1 MHMIANVSQVSHN
14 TILLFGFEG
23 QLWRDSLHATKQQ
36 HVVIIIL
43 QAHQWGTALY
53 AWNEMEFLLYR
64 NEITTLNVI
73 ERRIIL
79 CFCEVLWSY
88 INTSRPV
95 GSVERCSPVDYIG
108 KRSLKQLQGNNLWYH
123 FKRVHILWSFKQWF
137 PTSDVAAR
145 EVPNGCKIQEKNIKG
160 KSFIIISIPL
170 NLKCSYL

>member
-1 MHMIANVSQVSHN
+1 MA
-14 TILLFGFEG
+14 GFIT
-23 QLWRDSLHATKQQ
+23 RN
-36 HVVIIIL
+36 
-43 QAHQWGTALY
+43 GTATCGYHHSSSPPMRNSSLC
-53 AWNEMEFLLYR
+53 LLWMS
-64 NEITTLNVI
+64 LNV
-73 ERRIIL
+73 EL
-79 CFCEVLWSY
+79 CYVFVRCCEV
-88 INTSRPV
+88 NTSRPV
-95 GSVERCSPVDYIG
+95 GSVERCSPVYYIG

>member
-1 MHMIANVSQVSHN
+1 MHMIANVSQVSHTGN

-53 AWNEMEFLLYR
+53 AWNE
-64 NEITTLNVI
+64 ITTLNVI

-79 CFCEVLWSY
+79 CFVRCCEV
-88 INTSRPV
+88 NTSRPV